1 MTYRKITANKLEQN
15 HKHEVIQMLAA
26 FEKPTTIVEHLK
38 ARHGIAVSERNIY
51 FYQENR
57 KEDIERERKR
67 IRADLLAIPIANKFM
82 RLQIRDKLLNVLMKN
97 LENKI
102 GKEGRDPLIINRI
115 LDSVHKEMEPF
126 ETTVTEQLESL
137 PLVEK
142 PEYEFMINYL
152 KKLSPEEFEKFSE
165 LTTRKNVLEELAKAD
180 GEFKKFL
187 KEIEQKRRT
196 MERHEGTL

>member
-26 FEKPTTIVEHLK
+26 FEKPATIVEHLK

>member
-1 MTYRKITANKLEQN
+1 MSHSNNTAPKLSKR
-15 HKHEVIQMLAA
+15 HKLLIIKLLAA
-26 FEKPTTIVEHLK
+26 FEPVKDIVHHLK
-38 ARHGIAVSERNIY
+38 VHYDQTVTERLIYWYEEHREEEIESEREKLNK
-51 FYQENR
+51 Q
-57 KEDIERERKR
+57 
-67 IRADLLAIPIANKFM
+67 LLSIPIANKFK